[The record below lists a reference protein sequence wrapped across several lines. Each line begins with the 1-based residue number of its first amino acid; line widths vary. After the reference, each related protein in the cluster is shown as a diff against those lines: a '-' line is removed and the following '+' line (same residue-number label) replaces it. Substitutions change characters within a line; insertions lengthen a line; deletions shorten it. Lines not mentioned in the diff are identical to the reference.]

1 MTIRSALAQRLHLPN
16 RTHRSGDSGG
26 SFNGRDNGGSKS
38 GISGGAIAGIVIS
51 ILVVGAIVVFSLKE
65 PVEVV
70 EVEAVEV
77 EAGKKKR
84 RKGPRK
90 AQANP
95 PARQTSTSTA
105 DAIPES
111 TTSTGFL
118 MLEPPPT
125 QMPESTSVPEWTC
138 EEILET
144 VRELPDVDPE
154 RAASIEGWRAFFLE
168 HDVENP
174 VDSVSATFTQIIG
187 GDISIE
193 LERY

>member
-1 MTIRSALAQRLHLPN
+1 MGGSEVGCSSSNLWLAPDPSKRWGEIFFLLYTPFWLTLCLGIVVPYKLYENFTEWEYLTLGLISALPAFIIPM
-16 RTHRSGDSGG
+16 
-26 SFNGRDNGGSKS
+26 
-38 GISGGAIAGIVIS
+38 
-51 ILVVGAIVVFSLKE
+51 ILV
-65 PVEVV
+65 
-70 EVEAVEV
+70 
-77 EAGKKKR
+77 GKNLHR
-84 RKGPRK
+84 DPQQGD
-90 AQANP
+90 
-95 PARQTSTSTA
+95 TG
-105 DAIPES
+105 S

-125 QMPESTSVPEWTC
+125 QMPESTSVPEWTIRQAAVLLGES

-144 VRELPDVDPE
+144 VRELPNVDPE

-174 VDSVSATFTQIIG
+174 VDSVSTTFTQIIG